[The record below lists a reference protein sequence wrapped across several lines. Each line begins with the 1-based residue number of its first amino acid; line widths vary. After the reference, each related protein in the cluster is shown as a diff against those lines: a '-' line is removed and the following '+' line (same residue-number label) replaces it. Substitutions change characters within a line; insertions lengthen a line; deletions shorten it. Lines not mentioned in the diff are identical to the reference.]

1 MASKFATVED
11 YLASLPDDRRETIAA
26 VRAVILKNL
35 PKGFEEGIQYN
46 MIGYYVPHSL
56 YPAGYHCNPSE
67 PLPFI
72 SLASQKSHMAVYMF
86 CIYSSEEMT
95 NWFVEEYKKTGKRMD
110 MGKSCV
116 RFKKLENIP
125 LELIGEAVGK
135 ISLEEFIAAY
145 EKQIPASKR
154 KKK

>member
-1 MASKFATVED
+1 MASQFATVED
-11 YLASLPDDRRETIAA
+11 YLASLPDDRREAIAA

-116 RFKKLENIP
+116 RFKKLENLP

-135 ISLEEFIAAY
+135 ISLEEFIAVY
-145 EKQIPASKR
+145 EEQIPASKR

>member
-1 MASKFATVED
+1 MASQFATVED
-11 YLASLPDDRRETIAA
+11 YLASLPDDRREAIAA

-95 NWFVEEYKKTGKRMD
+95 STRKPAREWIWARVVYGLRNWRIFRWSLLVKRWERSLW
-110 MGKSCV
+110 KSLLPCM
-116 RFKKLENIP
+116 RSK
-125 LELIGEAVGK
+125 
-135 ISLEEFIAAY
+135 Y
-145 EKQIPASKR
+145 RPASER
-154 KKK
+154 RNSSYLS